1 MMGGTISTESW
12 ASEDVPFVLARE
24 KLKKGGNESVV
35 RKELFISKC
44 AMRWLPEEKT
54 CNEIGF
60 SRMTERS
67 CCCVKLTSHSNTPSE
82 HSMG

>member
-1 MMGGTISTESW
+1 MGGTISTEIC
-12 ASEDVPFVLARE
+12 ASRDVPFVLMRE
-24 KLKKGGNESVV
+24 KLEKGGSEPVV
-35 RKELFISKC
+35 REELLISNC
-44 AMRWLPEEKT
+44 AMHWLLEENS

-60 SRMTERS
+60 SRMAERS